1 MYIETYL
8 TGKILIFH
16 HICRKYKYL
25 TPSYV
30 VIYSF
35 FFFFAKCSHSLKV
48 VLESHK
54 YAHNI
59 VN

>member
-35 FFFFAKCSHSLKV
+35 FFFAKCSHSLKV